1 MGISELDRKKIESI
15 HHELTGLLR
24 AEDARAAK
32 QLVADLHPVDAARIT
47 ALLKEEERLTLFQLL
62 NRGTAADIVER
73 MSDNAQVDVVSALH
87 PEVASDIIEQ
97 MDSDDAADV
106 LGDLPKEKTDAILAA
121 MPRSR
126 AAQTRRLIAY
136 DEDTAGGIMA
146 TEFVALKENLTVNQ
160 GLQTL
165 REKYASLGDER
176 ATYVYTVDAKGCLS
190 GVLQLRDLVTRQP
203 QDLLEEI
210 KIPGVDSLEVST
222 NKYEVAQAFRRNRYL
237 ALPVVD
243 HAKRLVGVITGD
255 DVVELIQEIT
265 TEEMMKLQGV
275 STDETRSLPVLQLV
289 RRRVSWLSINVFLNL
304 VAASVIAFYTD
315 TIRAVIALAVFLP
328 IISDMSGVSGMQAVA
343 VSIRDI
349 ALERTSHKELWTVLW
364 KEARI
369 GFLNG
374 LILGA
379 EIGLV
384 AYLWKGLPYL
394 GLVVAASLWLNTILS
409 VCLGSI
415 LPLILKRFRL
425 DPAIASGPL
434 LTTVTDLM
442 GFLIILSLAT
452 HFLPV
457 LT

>member
-1 MGISELDRKKIESI
+1 MGVSELDQKKMEAI
-15 HHELTGLLR
+15 HYELSQLLKG
-24 AEDARAAK
+24 EDARAAK
-32 QLVADLHPVDAARIT
+32 QLVADLHPVDAAKIT
-47 ALLKEEERLTLFQLL
+47 ASLREEERLTLFQML
-62 NRGTAADIVER
+62 NRGMAADIVER
-73 MSDNAQVDVVSALH
+73 MSDNVQVDVVSALH

-121 MPRSR
+121 MPRTR

-136 DEDTAGGIMA
+136 PEDTAGGIMA
-146 TEFVALKENLTVNQ
+146 TEFVALKESLTVNQ
-160 GLQTL
+160 GVKTL
-165 REKYASLGDER
+165 REKYSRVGDER
-176 ATYVYTVDAKGCLS
+176 AAYVYTLDAKGRLS
-190 GVLQLRDLVTRQP
+190 GVLQLRDLVTRQS
-203 QDLLEEI
+203 QELLQNI
-210 KIPGVDSLEVST
+210 KITNITSLEVTT
-222 NKYEVAQAFRRNRYL
+222 NKYEVAQVFRRNRYL

-275 STDETRSLPVLQLV
+275 STDETRSLPVFKIV
-289 RRRVSWLSINVFLNL
+289 RRRVSWLSINIFLNL
-304 VAASVIAFYTD
+304 IAASVIMFYTD
-315 TIRAVIALAVFLP
+315 TIKAVIALAVFLP

-343 VSIRDI
+343 VSIRDL
-349 ALERTSHKELWTVLW
+349 ALERTSHKDLWKVLW

-369 GFLNG
+369 GFFNG

-384 AYLWKGLPYL
+384 AYLWKGLQYF
-394 GLVVAASLWLNTILS
+394 GVVVAISLWLNTILS
-409 VCLGSI
+409 VCLGSV

-452 HFLPV
+452 KLLPL